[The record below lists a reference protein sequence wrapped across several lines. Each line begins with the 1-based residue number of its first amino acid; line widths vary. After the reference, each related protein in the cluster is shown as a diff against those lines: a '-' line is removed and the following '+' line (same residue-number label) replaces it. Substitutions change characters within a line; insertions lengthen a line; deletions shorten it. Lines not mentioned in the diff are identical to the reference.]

1 MFCQGSIRGAI
12 AFGLA
17 ILIDTPN
24 ELNKEILR
32 SSTFILVFFT
42 TIVFGALMPFLI
54 NLMKSL
60 DPPEDAYTKYMIIQ
74 EFPNLDKF
82 T

>member
-42 TIVFGALMPFLI
+42 TIVFRALLPFLI

-60 DPPEDAYTKYMIIQ
+60 VLLKMNILNI
-74 EFPNLDKF
+74 
-82 T
+82 

>member
-17 ILIDTPN
+17 ISIDTPN

-32 SSTFILVFFT
+32 SSTFILVFLT
-42 TIVFGALMPFLI
+42 TIVFRALMPFLI

-60 DPPEDAYTKYMIIQ
+60 VLLKMNILNI
-74 EFPNLDKF
+74 
-82 T
+82 